1 MKLENVLNLPE
12 DYSHHPVAYILI
24 GLPGSGK
31 STWIRNKQ
39 NKNDFVIVSSD
50 DEIDKYAK
58 SQNKTYS
65 EVFDE
70 YIKIATSNM
79 NSNLINAIKNNQ
91 NIIWDQTNLSAKK
104 RKGII
109 SRLPKH
115 YEKIAVVF
123 EVDDDTLKDRLYNRT
138 KTEGKYIPNS
148 IIENMKRTYE
158 PPTKEEGFDEILQA

>member
-12 DYSHHPVAYILI
+12 DYSQHPVAYILI

-123 EVDDDTLKDRLYNRT
+123 EIDDDTLKDRLYNRT

-148 IIENMKRTYE
+148 VIENMKRTYE
-158 PPTKEEGFDEILQA
+158 FPTKEEGFDEILQA